1 MAYHEQEPRYG
12 WLVATIGAPARR
24 PATRD
29 EAVRALGDA
38 GEEYSGSG
46 PELRVLGRPARWDAS
61 DEVVSALREE
71 LDYALESWRGHL
83 YRRRP

>member
-1 MAYHEQEPRYG
+1 MNQPEHEPRYG
-12 WLVATIGAPARR
+12 WLVATTGAPTRR

-29 EAVRALGDA
+29 EAVRALGDE
-38 GEEYSGSG
+38 GSEYGAPG
-46 PELRVLGRPARWDAS
+46 PELRVLGRPARWEAS

-71 LDYALESWRGHL
+71 LDFALESWRGHL